1 MKTWGIIA
9 TILLVVLIGVSG
21 WFYMQ
26 NKNLKDQ
33 KNKAETELSAAQS
46 KNTQDLAVLN
56 NKIAAAGKK
65 ITVIKMM
72 TEGINSQDAS
82 LEVYSLIKEMNNET
96 LTADWKAMQT
106 SKPGDNNNTG
116 QNLMIDLLSAASNDL
131 K

>member
-46 KNTQDLAVLN
+46 KNTQDLATLN